1 MTSSE
6 FMTLWQRACQMKS
19 VLQLTPFDLSTDEGR
34 SRERYRRIALTTLA
48 TFAAKGF
55 ALLASLITVPLTL
68 NYLGTERYGL
78 WMTISS
84 VIAMLGFAD
93 LGLGNGLISA
103 LAEADG
109 KNDRAAARRYVSS
122 SLMMLAFVAALI
134 LLAFAVVYPL
144 IPWAQVFNVASP
156 RAAHEVGPTVIG
168 LVVCFALGLPLLL
181 IQRVQSGYQ
190 EGFASGL
197 WQSAGSLL
205 SLGCVLLA
213 IRAQAGLAWL
223 ALALTG
229 APLLVAGL
237 NWIVYAGWQR
247 PEIFPRWSDVQSGIA
262 RRLAATGSV
271 FLWLQAL
278 TLIGTTS
285 DSLIIAHTYGA
296 HEVSV
301 YAVVQRLF
309 SITLIVQ
316 LLVAPLW
323 PAFGEAMAREDYAWI
338 RRTLNRSLKLCV
350 GVTTLAVLPMIFWG
364 RQIIPLWTGQDL
376 KPPFALMLGF
386 GAWMIMGSYAGN
398 LAALFNSGPLLRHQV
413 VFYTVASVVA
423 LILKIV
429 LAVTWQPAGV
439 VWATVAGYGLFFL
452 LPADRIARRLLGSPN
467 PQARSLRQ

>member
-1 MTSSE
+1 
-6 FMTLWQRACQMKS
+6 
-19 VLQLTPFDLSTDEGR
+19 
-34 SRERYRRIALTTLA
+34 
-48 TFAAKGF
+48 
-55 ALLASLITVPLTL
+55 
-68 NYLGTERYGL
+68 
-78 WMTISS
+78 
-84 VIAMLGFAD
+84 
-93 LGLGNGLISA
+93 
-103 LAEADG
+103 
-109 KNDRAAARRYVSS
+109 
-122 SLMMLAFVAALI
+122 
-134 LLAFAVVYPL
+134 
-144 IPWAQVFNVASP
+144 
-156 RAAHEVGPTVIG
+156 
-168 LVVCFALGLPLLL
+168 
-181 IQRVQSGYQ
+181 
-190 EGFASGL
+190 
-197 WQSAGSLL
+197 
-205 SLGCVLLA
+205 
-213 IRAQAGLAWL
+213 
-223 ALALTG
+223 
-229 APLLVAGL
+229 
-237 NWIVYAGWQR
+237 VYAGWQR